1 MTELTEKQYEIFKKV
16 KATWE
21 KRVGVDNVDDE
32 ALKTLKR
39 IIILADTDN
48 DGLKRVSLIGSD
60 KVHPIED
67 IILYGLR
74 SSDLDEYPTEDKNAS
89 RRPYLR

>member
-48 DGLKRVSLIGSD
+48 DGLKMPVEDLTSD
-60 KVHPIED
+60 KHSQQTQGE
-67 IILYGLR
+67 
-74 SSDLDEYPTEDKNAS
+74 
-89 RRPYLR
+89 